1 MLPPFRPIPNAIG
14 IPPVAGMGIVA
25 PPQEAV
31 PENEATTVR
40 DN

>member
-1 MLPPFRPIPNAIG
+1 MLPPFRPIPNAISAMG
-14 IPPVAGMGIVA
+14 GGIVA

-40 DN
+40 FEENK